1 MKLKAVFFEIEG
13 WEKRV
18 LQKALPKVDI
28 VCFKDRFQPEMI
40 SKIKGAHILS
50 PFIYSNLVKK
60 DLSKFSKLKMITTRS
75 TGFDHVDLDY
85 CRRKKVVVSNVPH
98 YGENTVA
105 EHTFALIL
113 SLSRNIHKAYV
124 RTTRQD
130 FSLKGLRGVDLN
142 GRTLGVVGTGR
153 IGLHV
158 IRMAKGFGMNVIAFD
173 VQEDKFISDILGFKY
188 APLEKVL
195 RHSDIVSLHVP
206 YNKNTHHLINKKNIK
221 FFKKG
226 SILINTARGGVV
238 DTDAII
244 YALDK
249 KIIAG
254 LGLDVLEG
262 EMLFQDEEQIAF
274 GENSRE
280 KLSML
285 LKNHI
290 LLHRENVVITPHI
303 AFDSHEA
310 VDRILDTT
318 IDNIKAFVDGVPK
331 NCLN

>member
-1 MKLKAVFFEIEG
+1 MKTKAVFFEIEG
-13 WEKRV
+13 WEKR
-18 LQKALPKVDI
+18 LIRKALSKCDV
-28 VCFKDRFQPEMI
+28 VFFKEKFNSDMIPE
-40 SKIKGAHILS
+40 IKGAHILS
-50 PFIYSNLVKK
+50 PFIYSNFDKNV
-60 DLSKFSKLKMITTRS
+60 LSKFPKLKLITTRS
-75 TGFDHVDLDY
+75 TGFDHVDIDY
-85 CRRKKVVVSNVPH
+85 CRRKKVAVTNVPY

-130 FSLKGLRGVDLN
+130 FSLKGLRGVDLK

-153 IGLHV
+153 IGHHV
-158 IRMAKGFGMNVIAFD
+158 IKMAKGFDMD
-173 VQEDKFISDILGFKY
+173 VLAYDVVQDKFLSEFLGFQY
-188 APLEKVL
+188 ASLEKVL
-195 RHSDIVSLHVP
+195 RHSDIVTLHVP
-206 YNKNTHHLINKKNIK
+206 YNKKTHHLINKKNIK

-226 SILINTARGGVV
+226 SLLINTARGGVL

-244 YALDK
+244 YALDN
-249 KIIAG
+249 KILSG

-262 EMLFQDEEQIAF
+262 EMLFLDEEQVAF
-274 GENSRE
+274 SETSRA

-318 IDNIKAFVDGVPK
+318 LDNIKAFLDGLPK
-331 NCLN
+331 NRVN